1 MARWG
6 MTFPFPGVPLSDHRD
21 WLRQLVDLGY
31 SDLWTA
37 EVAGADAFTPLAA
50 AAGWVPEMRLGTGIA
65 SIFSRGPALL
75 AMEAAA
81 LAELAPG
88 RFVLGIGSSSPLIV
102 EGWNDGS
109 YRQPYRRTRDTLRFL
124 RRALAG
130 ERVDEEFESFAVRGF
145 ALERAPA
152 IVPPIFVAALRE
164 KMLALA
170 GQEADGVLLG
180 LVTPDD
186 VRRSVAAL
194 GPGGEG
200 REVALRIG
208 VILTAD
214 VASARERARRIA
226 AAYLNVPAYAAL
238 HRWLGREEQ
247 LAPLWKAWRAGD
259 RRAALAA
266 VPDELVDAL
275 FVYGSPGECRARIEE
290 FREAGVTTPLLSL
303 MSLETDLGSALIS
316 LSPGAG
322 P

>member
-1 MARWG
+1 MC
-6 MTFPFPGVPLSDHRD
+6 
-21 WLRQLVDLGY
+21 
-31 SDLWTA
+31 
-37 EVAGADAFTPLAA
+37 GAV
-50 AAGWVPEMRLGTGIA
+50 W
-65 SIFSRGPALL
+65 
-75 AMEAAA
+75 
-81 LAELAPG
+81 
-88 RFVLGIGSSSPLIV
+88 
-102 EGWNDGS
+102 
-109 YRQPYRRTRDTLRFL
+109 
-124 RRALAG
+124 
-130 ERVDEEFESFAVRGF
+130 
-145 ALERAPA
+145 
-152 IVPPIFVAALRE
+152 PPW
-164 KMLALA
+164 
-170 GQEADGVLLG
+170 
-180 LVTPDD
+180 
-186 VRRSVAAL
+186 
-194 GPGGEG
+194 GPGWEG

-316 LSPGAG
+316 LSPDAG